1 MASRTLRRRLLWA
14 GVALVLLIALRF
26 VLRWADATG
35 RLPSGEGLIDGGV
48 TVLLLTALATGVVL
62 LVRRQTRKNR

>member
-35 RLPSGEGLIDGGV
+35 RLPSGEGLIAGGV
-48 TVLLLTALATGVVL
+48 TVLLLAALAAGAVQ
-62 LVRRQTRKNR
+62 VRRQTRKNR